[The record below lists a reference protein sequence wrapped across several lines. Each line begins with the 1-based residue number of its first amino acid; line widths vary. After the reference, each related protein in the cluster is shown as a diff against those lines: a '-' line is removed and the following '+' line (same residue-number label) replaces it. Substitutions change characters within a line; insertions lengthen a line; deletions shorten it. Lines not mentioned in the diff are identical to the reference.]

1 MIFYTPQNECSYMG
15 KGMTPFGFYSYVS
28 RLDSVDTPFL

>member
-1 MIFYTPQNECSYMG
+1 MIWGGVMSYMG